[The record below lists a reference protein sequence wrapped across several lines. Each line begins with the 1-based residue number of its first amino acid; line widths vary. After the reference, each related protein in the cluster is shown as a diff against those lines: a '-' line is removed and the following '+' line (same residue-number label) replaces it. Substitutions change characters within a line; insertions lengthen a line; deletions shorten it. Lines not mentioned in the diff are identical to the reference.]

1 MSEVIATYLLE
12 AKPESLEKKA
22 EAIAVG
28 LTVGSWTNLPAVEQA
43 QLERHKG
50 RVVEAKMVTNNKAR
64 ISVGYP
70 SVNFSNDLPA
80 VLTTTFGKFS
90 LDGKVKLID
99 LAFSDEVKQGYPGPK
114 YGIEGIRELTN
125 AYNRPLLMS
134 IFKGVIGRDLSSLK
148 EQMKAQ
154 ALGGID
160 IVKDDEIL
168 FENERTPLEKRI
180 AVCQEA
186 LRESYEE
193 TGKRTL
199 HAVNLTGKTMELK
212 ENAYKA
218 VELGADL
225 LLFNTYAYGLDV
237 MQALAEDPNIPLPI
251 MAHPA
256 FSGTMIS
263 SPDFGVS
270 PGLLLGKLA
279 RMAGADLVLFPSP
292 YGSVAMAKEET
303 QEIALN
309 LTSEDSVFKKAFPV
323 PSAGIH
329 PGLTPKL
336 IADFGVD
343 SIINAGGGIHGH
355 PGGAAAGGKA
365 FLQAIDA
372 VLDHKSLKEAAT
384 ENQEL
389 AQAIELWGGE

>member
-50 RVVEAKMVTNNKAR
+50 RVVEAKMETNNKAR
-64 ISVGYP
+64 ISVEYP
-70 SVNFSNDLPA
+70 NLNFSNDLPA
-80 VLTTTFGKFS
+80 ILTTTFGKFS
-90 LDGKVKLID
+90 LDGKVRLID
-99 LAFSDEVKQGYPGPK
+99 LAFSNEVKKGYPGPK
-114 YGIEGIRELTN
+114 FGIEGIRELTN

-134 IFKGVIGRDLSSLK
+134 IFKGVIGRNLSSLK

-168 FENERTPLEKRI
+168 FENDQTPLEKRI
-180 AVCQEA
+180 PVCQEA

-212 ENAYKA
+212 DNAYKA

-225 LLFNTYAYGLDV
+225 LLFNTFAYGLDV

-263 SPDFGVS
+263 SPDYGVS

-303 QEIALN
+303 QAIAQN
-309 LTSEDSVFKKAFPV
+309 LTSEEPVFKKAFPV

-336 IADFGVD
+336 IADFGID

-365 FLQAIDA
+365 FVQAIDA
-372 VLDHKSLKEAAT
+372 VLNHKSLIEAAA
-384 ENQEL
+384 EYQEL

>member
-1 MSEVIATYLLE
+1 MGEVQATYLLD
-12 AKPESLEKKA
+12 AKLDSLEKKA

-28 LTVGSWTNLPAVEQA
+28 LTVGSWTNLPAVEQK

-50 RVVEAKMVTNNKAR
+50 RVIQTKMVSDQKA
-64 ISVGYP
+64 IITIGYP
-70 SVNFSNDLPA
+70 SLNFSNDIPA
-80 VLTTTFGKFS
+80 ILTTTFGKFS
-90 LDGKVKLID
+90 LDGKVKLMD
-99 LAFSDEVKQGYPGPK
+99 LSFSEELKRDFSGPQF
-114 YGIEGIRELTN
+114 GIEGIRALTN
-125 AYNRPLLMS
+125 TYDRPLLMS
-134 IFKGVIGRDLSSLK
+134 IFKGVIGRDLNSLK

-168 FENERTPLEKRI
+168 FENDETPLEKRI
-180 AVCQEA
+180 PACQEA
-186 LRESYEE
+186 LRASYEE

-212 ENAYKA
+212 EKAYKA
-218 VELGADL
+218 VDLGADL
-225 LLFNTYAYGLDV
+225 LLFNVFAYGLDV

-256 FSGTMIS
+256 FSGAMIS
-263 SPDFGVS
+263 SPDYGVA

-279 RMAGADLVLFPSP
+279 RMAGADLSLFPSP

-303 QEIALN
+303 QAIARH
-309 LTSEDSVFKKAFPV
+309 LTEEDQFKKAFPV

-336 IADFGVD
+336 ITDFGID

-355 PGGAAAGGKA
+355 PGGATAGGKA
-365 FLQAIDA
+365 FVQAIDA
-372 VLDHKSLKEAAT
+372 VLNNQSLQEAARDHS
-384 ENQEL
+384 EL
-389 AQAIELWGGE
+389 ATAIELWGGE

>member
-1 MSEVIATYLLE
+1 VSEVQATYLLE
-12 AKPESLEKKA
+12 ATQDKLEKKA

-28 LTVGSWTNLPAVEQA
+28 LTIGSWTNLPAVEQE

-50 RVVEAKMVTNNKAR
+50 RVVEAKMVTDRQAS
-64 ISVGYP
+64 ITIGYP
-70 SVNFSNDLPA
+70 SINFSNDLPA

-90 LDGKVKLID
+90 LDGKVKLTD
-99 LAFSDEVKQGYPGPK
+99 LNFSKEIKKGYPGPQF
-114 YGIEGIRELTN
+114 GMEGIRDLTN
-125 AYNRPLLMS
+125 TYDRPLLMS
-134 IFKGVIGRDLSSLK
+134 IFKGVIGRDLTSLK

-168 FENERTPLEKRI
+168 FENELTPLAKRI
-180 AVCQEA
+180 PVCQEA

-225 LLFNTYAYGLDV
+225 LLLNVFAYGLDV

-256 FSGTMIS
+256 FSGALIS
-263 SPDFGVS
+263 APEYGLS

-303 QEIALN
+303 QAIAKY
-309 LTSEDSVFKKAFPV
+309 LTEKDQFKKAFPV

-336 IADFGVD
+336 IADFGID

-365 FLQAIDA
+365 FVQAIDA
-372 VLDHKSLKEAAT
+372 VLNKQTLSEKASTHP
-384 ENQEL
+384 EL
-389 AQAIELWGGE
+389 AKAIELWGGE